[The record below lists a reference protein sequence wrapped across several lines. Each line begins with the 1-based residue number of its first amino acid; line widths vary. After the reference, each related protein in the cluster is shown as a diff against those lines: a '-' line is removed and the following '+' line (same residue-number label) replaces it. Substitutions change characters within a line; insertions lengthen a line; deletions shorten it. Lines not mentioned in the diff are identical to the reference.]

1 MAVVNLTPSRVD
13 LQGVRAGD
21 RNLVSWTIRSG
32 GVPVDLTGKTVEA
45 QARLTADN
53 EAALSAVVEVLDEV
67 NGTGTLRWP
76 GDELRDLLAGET
88 KFAGVW
94 DMQVT
99 TPGEDPVTVAAGVF
113 LADMDVTRP

>member
-21 RNLVSWTIRSG
+21 RNLITWTIRSG
-32 GVPVDLTGKTVEA
+32 GVAVDLTDKTVEA
-45 QARLTADN
+45 QARLTADD
-53 EAALSAVVEVLDEV
+53 EAALSAVVVIVDAV

-94 DMQVT
+94 DMQIVT
-99 TPGEDPVTVAAGVF
+99 AGEDPLTVAAGVF